1 MSIAFKQKIFG
12 FQSII
17 LGPGLESETPELF
30 SENYLPIATFHLSML
45 SCDQYRK

>member
-17 LGPGLESETPELF
+17 LGPGLESETSELLLLLLF
-30 SENYLPIATFHLSML
+30 IQLSML
-45 SCDQYRK
+45 SYDQYRK